1 MKAPPERYEPYLD
14 GLFTYCLSV
23 LCEHDAATAVL
34 GEVLALAERRADR
47 CPDGEGLRRSWL
59 YALVR
64 WTCLRKLAELNAGGG
79 EHPGASGP
87 SDLSGHDGHKP
98 SAAGATNATSPA
110 APAPAPEQWQR
121 ELARLAWP
129 EAAGTTSE
137 QREALELAVRHRLS
151 PAEVA
156 TVLRLE
162 QGAAR
167 ALLSAAACE
176 VERTRTAL
184 AVVELGDCRVVA
196 RLAEDTQMLLG
207 TALRGELVRHVD
219 ECADCR
225 RTAERATAGGPW
237 PGTVAPAAALPV
249 LEAPRPAAHAAMQL
263 ALRARPARG
272 TTSAGPRFDRSGFPM
287 APKDRAARRRRL
299 RNRAVTTT
307 VVATVVAA
315 PVLALWAAYRGAPET
330 GEGQDGGASVTARSS
345 DGLDGHPYEQTG
357 NVRNDRVVPRYPAG
371 RPSPSVTVEVTG
383 TDGRPLPGDA
393 SHVPGSRAGGGE
405 RTGEPAD
412 GESGARRPGDGP
424 APGRPGPVPGPGRLT
439 VDAQPSGDATAV
451 TLTASGGRAVRWSAS
466 ADAPWLRLSA
476 SSGSLEPGQSV
487 TVTVSVD
494 HEREPDRPWRA
505 KIAVA
510 PAGAVINLEGQG
522 RSPSPTPTPPSPTPT
537 PPTPTPS
544 PTAPTATPSQGG

>member
-1 MKAPPERYEPYLD
+1 
-14 GLFTYCLSV
+14 
-23 LCEHDAATAVL
+23 
-34 GEVLALAERRADR
+34 
-47 CPDGEGLRRSWL
+47 
-59 YALVR
+59 
-64 WTCLRKLAELNAGGG
+64 
-79 EHPGASGP
+79 
-87 SDLSGHDGHKP
+87 
-98 SAAGATNATSPA
+98 
-110 APAPAPEQWQR
+110 
-121 ELARLAWP
+121 ARLAWP

-249 LEAPRPAAHAAMQL
+249 LEAPRPAAHAALPLALRAAMQL

-307 VVATVVAA
+307 VVATVVA
-315 PVLALWAAYRGAPET
+315 
-330 GEGQDGGASVTARSS
+330 
-345 DGLDGHPYEQTG
+345 
-357 NVRNDRVVPRYPAG
+357 
-371 RPSPSVTVEVTG
+371 
-383 TDGRPLPGDA
+383 
-393 SHVPGSRAGGGE
+393 
-405 RTGEPAD
+405 
-412 GESGARRPGDGP
+412 
-424 APGRPGPVPGPGRLT
+424 
-439 VDAQPSGDATAV
+439 
-451 TLTASGGRAVRWSAS
+451 
-466 ADAPWLRLSA
+466 
-476 SSGSLEPGQSV
+476 
-487 TVTVSVD
+487 
-494 HEREPDRPWRA
+494 
-505 KIAVA
+505 
-510 PAGAVINLEGQG
+510 
-522 RSPSPTPTPPSPTPT
+522 
-537 PPTPTPS
+537 
-544 PTAPTATPSQGG
+544 